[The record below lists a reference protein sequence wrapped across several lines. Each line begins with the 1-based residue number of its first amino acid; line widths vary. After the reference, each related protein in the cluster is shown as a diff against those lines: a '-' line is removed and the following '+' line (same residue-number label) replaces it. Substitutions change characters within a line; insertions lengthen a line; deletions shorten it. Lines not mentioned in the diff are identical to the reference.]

1 MKECIEEGE
10 ERDAITEANLRL
22 NVWLRTVS
30 PPKRVHHRSNRD
42 DLRPWNKQAG
52 NSGSLN
58 GKFRSRRFED
68 KWKVKETV
76 AEEKD
81 SGDQWRNMCQS
92 TTTKKAVESTGPKN
106 RGMEIVKEFNV
117 VDKENRFGE
126 KGIGEVMSFRGEKQ
140 FKSSQTQVD
149 SSKKYRPDS
158 LGPPTD
164 RCGLV
169 KFGAKV
175 GTINKYPT
183 NIIADTKKTHNY
195 TNWKREKRQR
205 RNKVRKREEGVVADV
220 DSYNWKK
227 NKSVPQ
233 METESANKEGE
244 TVAVEVRPDNSGMEC
259 SNL

>member
-1 MKECIEEGE
+1 MRECIEEGE
-10 ERDAITEANLRL
+10 ERDVITEANLRL

-106 RGMEIVKEFNV
+106 RGEE
-117 VDKENRFGE
+117 
-126 KGIGEVMSFRGEKQ
+126 
-140 FKSSQTQVD
+140 T
-149 SSKKYRPDS
+149 
-158 LGPPTD
+158 
-164 RCGLV
+164 
-169 KFGAKV
+169 
-175 GTINKYPT
+175 
-183 NIIADTKKTHNY
+183 
-195 TNWKREKRQR
+195 REKLKRID
-205 RNKVRKREEGVVADV
+205 KVRKCEEGVVVDV
-220 DSYNWKK
+220 DSSNRKK

-233 METESANKEGE
+233 METERANTEGD
-244 TVAVEVRPDNSGMEC
+244 TVAVEVRPDNSGMQC